1 MNAEVPNVQ
10 PRPSAFDMREPL
22 AAIVAGHICLDMI
35 PDLSSKPPGEFSKHL
50 APGRLLMIGPAVIS
64 TGGPVSNT
72 GLALHKLGVPT
83 QLMAKVGADLFG
95 QAIMQIVAAH
105 DPRLEQGMVR
115 DAATSTSYTIII
127 NYPGADRIFMHN
139 AGANDTFCAR
149 DINFDLIQRAALFHF
164 GYPPVMKKMYADEG
178 SELAEIFRRAQAAGV
193 TTSLDLALP
202 DPNSDAGRANWKLI
216 LERAL
221 PYVDVFLPSIEEIL
235 YMLRRDQYE
244 ALRARAP
251 RGNILR
257 LVTPTLLSDVA
268 QQMIELGVK
277 IAGLKLGALGFYLRT
292 ASHAALQNMGRAQP
306 TNLDAW
312 REREFWAPTF
322 RVDVVGTTGSGDTTI
337 AGFLAALLR
346 DMEPADALTMAV
358 AVGAC
363 NVEALDARSGLRTWE
378 ETRAR
383 IARGWT
389 RNTLRLHAPGW
400 KFDKAYRHWV
410 GPYA

>member
-1 MNAEVPNVQ
+1 
-10 PRPSAFDMREPL
+10 MRAPL
-22 AAIVAGHICLDMI
+22 AAIAAGHICLDII
-35 PDLSSKPPGEFSKHL
+35 PDLNDKPPGEFSKRF
-50 APGRLLMIGPAVIS
+50 APGRLLMIGPAAIS

-83 QLMAKVGADLFG
+83 QLMGKVGDDLFG
-95 QAIMQIVAAH
+95 QAIHQVITAYAPQLAH
-105 DPRLEQGMVR
+105 GMVT
-115 DAATSTSYTIII
+115 DASTSTSYTIII
-127 NYPGADRIFMHN
+127 SYPGADRIFMHN

-149 DINFDLIQRAALFHF
+149 DVNFDLIERAALFHF
-164 GYPPVMKKMYADEG
+164 GYPPVMKMMYADEG
-178 SELAEIFRRAQAAGV
+178 VELAEIFSRAQATGA
-193 TTSLDLALP
+193 TTSLDLTLP
-202 DPNSDAGRANWKLI
+202 DPISPAGRANWNVI

-221 PYVDVFLPSIEEIL
+221 PHVDVFLPSIEEIL
-235 YMLRRDQYE
+235 YMLRRDEYD

-257 LVTPTLLSDVA
+257 LVTPALLSDIA
-268 QQMIELGVK
+268 QQLIAMGPK
-277 IAGLKLGALGFYLRT
+277 IVGLKLGAMGLYLRT
-292 ASHAALQNMGRAQP
+292 ASYTQLQQMGRARP

-312 REREFWAPTF
+312 SEREFWAPTF

-363 NVEALDARSGLRTWE
+363 NVEALDALSGLRTWD
-378 ETRAR
+378 ETRER

-400 KFDKAYRHWV
+400 KLDKAYRHWV